1 MNLVLQLIIAI
12 VLMLPLS
19 ADCQEDKICVER
31 KILERVANQ
40 LDSFEVAKKLQEQC
54 LRFRDSCFSLT
65 STQQQVIGN
74 QEVVIGNQKLQIG
87 KLQDVEKEYTEIMN
101 VNDEYI
107 KHLIKEK
114 KKLKTKYTISLVGG
128 GVLTVGLTTALLIS
142 LLQ

>member
-1 MNLVLQLIIAI
+1 
-12 VLMLPLS
+12 MLPLS
-19 ADCQEDKICVER
+19 ADCQSDEICVER
-31 KILERVANQ
+31 HILERVANK

-65 STQQQVIGN
+65 SMQQEIIGN
-74 QEVVIGNQKLQIG
+74 QERVISNQKSQIG
-87 KLQDVEKEYTEIMN
+87 KLQDMETEYTEILK

-107 KHLIKEK
+107 KSLKKQK

>member
-1 MNLVLQLIIAI
+1 
-12 VLMLPLS
+12 MLPLS
-19 ADCQEDKICVER
+19 ADCQEDKVCVER
-31 KILERVANQ
+31 HILERVANQ
-40 LDSFEVAKKLQEQC
+40 LDSFEVSKKLQEQC

-74 QEVVIGNQKLQIG
+74 QELVIGNQKTQIT
-87 KLQDVEKEYTEIMN
+87 KLQDIEKEYTETLR
-101 VNDEYI
+101 VNDEHI
-107 KHLIKEK
+107 KYLQKEK

>member
-1 MNLVLQLIIAI
+1 MLKLIIAI
-12 VLMLPLS
+12 LVMLPLS
-19 ADCQEDKICVER
+19 ADCQSDKLCVER
-31 KILERVANQ
+31 HILERVANK

-65 STQQQVIGN
+65 SMQQQIIGN
-74 QEVVIGNQKLQIG
+74 QDVVIGNQKAQID
-87 KLQDVEKEYTEIMN
+87 KLQDIELQYSETLK

-107 KHLIKEK
+107 KSLQKDK